1 MAKLTK
7 SMKEAIDQLAQQII
21 SSAAYQNFQE
31 KRALLANDPNFL
43 SLYQQLEEKQ
53 DMLDK
58 LADSEE
64 DIPDEYLEE
73 LEEKYRTS
81 EDKKEKIQLAI
92 EAGKYFTEEL
102 MENTND
108 NTGLIEK
115 V

>member
-1 MAKLTK
+1 MKKLILLLIPIIFFANIVSAK
-7 SMKEAIDQLAQQII
+7 
-21 SSAAYQNFQE
+21 AYDV
-31 KRALLANDPNFL
+31 K
-43 SLYQQLEEKQ
+43 LYFFHGDGCPHCAEE
-53 DMLDK
+53 
-58 LADSEE
+58 E
-64 DIPDEYLEE
+64 EYLEE